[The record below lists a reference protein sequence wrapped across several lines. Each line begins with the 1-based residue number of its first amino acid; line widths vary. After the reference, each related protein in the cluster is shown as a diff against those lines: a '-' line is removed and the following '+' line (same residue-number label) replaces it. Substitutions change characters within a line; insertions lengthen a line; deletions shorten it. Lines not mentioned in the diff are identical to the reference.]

1 MTLET
6 KLQRRRERRTL
17 RVRNRIR
24 KSRST
29 RPRLSVFRS
38 NRHMYAQIIDDEA
51 GKTLVSAS
59 TVEKEMFGA
68 GKFAGNKD
76 AAAKVG
82 PEAGRTGRSKRGSKR
97 SCSTGDRTNT
107 MAACRSWPMRSGR
120 AAGALSETTRT

>member
-6 KLQRRRERRTL
+6 TLQRRRERRTH

-24 KSRST
+24 KSRTT

-59 TVEKEMFGA
+59 TVEKE
-68 GKFAGNKD
+68 FAGNKD

-82 PEAGRTGRSKRGSKR
+82 EKLAARALEKGIKQVVFDRGPYKFHGRVQVLAEAVRQGGV
-97 SCSTGDRTNT
+97 
-107 MAACRSWPMRSGR
+107 
-120 AAGALSETTRT
+120 EF

>member
-1 MTLET
+1 MAKAMTIQVNMQ
-6 KLQRRRERRTL
+6 KRRRRRTF

-24 KSRST
+24 KSRSA

-51 GKTLVSAS
+51 GRTLVSAS
-59 TVEKEMFGA
+59 TIEKELFGA

-82 PEAGRTGRSKRGSKR
+82 QTLAARAIERGIKQVVFDRGPYKYHGRVQVLAEAVRQ
-97 SCSTGDRTNT
+97 
-107 MAACRSWPMRSGR
+107 
-120 AAGALSETTRT
+120 AGLEL